1 MANDEGNEDVGKVD
15 VNMNAVISRSQA
27 LTVDLAGKAFT
38 SQMARQTLMAD
49 QKFDE
54 VDTQQ
59 AHAERYLLT
68 GSPNEATAKA
78 GK

>member
-1 MANDEGNEDVGKVD
+1 MANEESDVGNVD
-15 VNMNAVISRSQA
+15 VNMNAVVSRSQA

-38 SQMARQTLMAD
+38 SQMSRQSLMAD

-54 VDTQQ
+54 VDTQE
-59 AHAERYLLT
+59 AHSNRYLLT
-68 GSPNEATAKA
+68 GNPNEATAKA